1 MTFALAT
8 LAPMESLHI
17 KPNMDPKPKPNT
29 NLNPYPPIF
38 LNQKTYHNQNPN
50 PIPLEKI
57 RRAIVAG
64 ANVRSPVR
72 NRKNKSE

>member
-8 LAPMESLHI
+8 LAPMETLHI
-17 KPNMDPKPKPNT
+17 KPNMDPKPNSNT
-29 NLNPYPPIF
+29 NLNPYSPII
-38 LNQKTYHNQNPN
+38 LNQKTYHNQNHN
-50 PIPLEKI
+50 PIPLKKI
-57 RRAIVAG
+57 KRAIVAG